1 MIMREKPKNG
11 EVLVI
16 FSDSITRNRV
26 AHIFK
31 IARILLGLGRKP
43 TILISRAT
51 VDAINDLIKDLPQ
64 NIKLLFLDSRRA
76 LASDAKGF
84 LLKEWML
91 HLAQLFRLRNIVKKS
106 DSVIVMGTLNLPAVI
121 IARLHSKKVYT
132 FAGGFAYLTQKAQ
145 SVGYKGRNVF
155 KFIIAWITYLV
166 EALVI
171 LLANYVIVESR
182 SIRNHIP
189 LYHALQR
196 ILRSKVIDYGALF
209 VDTQYFRPYIP
220 IDRREEVIGYIGSLE
235 YHRAVIELLL
245 AFKIIA
251 RLRTKTKGLIIGSG
265 SSFDEI
271 NKIIEKDEALRNRIT
286 LLKYVPHK
294 YVPHYIN
301 QIKVFVF
308 LTRSEGLPN
317 TILEALA
324 SGCIVLSTGVGGIPD
339 IIKNGE
345 TGFLLQGELEP
356 KNVAMHIISILDT
369 SKEKL
374 VEIHK
379 KGFTRISHYFTINS
393 ALYRWKNILEILT

>member
-1 MIMREKPKNG
+1 MREKPKNG

-64 NIKLLFLDSRRA
+64 NIKLLFLDSRKA

-91 HLAQLFRLRNIVKKS
+91 HLVQLFRLRNIVKKS

-121 IARLHSKKVYT
+121 IARLHSKKVYA

-145 SVGYKGRNVF
+145 SVDYRGRNVF

-171 LLANYVIVESR
+171 LLANYVIIESR

-189 LYHALQR
+189 LYHVLQR

-220 IDRREEVIGYIGSLE
+220 VDKREEIVGYIGSLE
-235 YHRAVIELLL
+235 HYRAVIELIS
-245 AFKIIA
+245 AFRIIA
-251 RLRTKTKGLIIGSG
+251 RLRAKTKFLVLGSG
-265 SSFDEI
+265 SLAGEI
-271 NKIIEKDEALRNRIT
+271 NKIIGKDQILKSRIV
-286 LLKYVPHK
+286 LLGYIPHK
-294 YVPHYIN
+294 DIPYYIN
-301 QIKVFVF
+301 QIKIFVF
-308 LTRSEGLPN
+308 PTRSEGLPN

-324 SGCIVLSTGVGGIPD
+324 SGCIVLATNVGGIPD
-339 IIKNGE
+339 IIKDDE
-345 TGFLLQGELEP
+345 TGFIVRGELEP
-356 KNVAMHIISILDT
+356 KNIAMHIISIL
-369 SKEKL
+369 SMPREKL
-374 VEIHK
+374 IEISEKARTHVNY
-379 KGFTRISHYFTINS
+379 YFNFNS
-393 ALYRWKNILEILT
+393 ALSRWKRILRI